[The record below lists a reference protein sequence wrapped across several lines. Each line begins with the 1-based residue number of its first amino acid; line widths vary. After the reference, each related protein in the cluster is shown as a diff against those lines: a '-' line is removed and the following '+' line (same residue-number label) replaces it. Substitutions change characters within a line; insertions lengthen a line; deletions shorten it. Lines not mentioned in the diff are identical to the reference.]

1 MKDYWTTD
9 RIIGAG
15 LIGVLFLIVIA
26 DLIIAL
32 FNGEVRSTELPGN
45 IVSGL
50 VGFLGRDIL
59 SKFERKDDRG
69 GKK

>member
-1 MKDYWTTD
+1 MNKWSTD
-9 RIIGAG
+9 KIIGTG
-15 LIGVLFLIVIA
+15 LIVALFLIIVS

-32 FNGEVRSTELPGN
+32 LNSEIRSTELPGN

-59 SKFERKDDRG
+59 SKIKKQDDDQHQ
-69 GKK
+69 

>member
-15 LIGVLFLIVIA
+15 LIVTLFLIVIA
-26 DLIIAL
+26 DLVIAL
-32 FNGEVRSTELPGN
+32 FNGEIRSTELPGN

-50 VGFLGRDIL
+50 VGFLGRDL
-59 SKFERKDDRG
+59 LEKV
-69 GKK
+69 KKNNDTK